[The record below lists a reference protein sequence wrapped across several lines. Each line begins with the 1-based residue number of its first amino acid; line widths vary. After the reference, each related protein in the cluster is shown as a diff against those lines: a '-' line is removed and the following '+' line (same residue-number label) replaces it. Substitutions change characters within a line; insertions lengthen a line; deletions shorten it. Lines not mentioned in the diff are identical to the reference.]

1 MGRLN
6 IDYIKYILKNK
17 LIKIIPYKYRKP
29 FILVFAVLS
38 LYGYFKFMIMLSAR
52 LFGTPSTYLLIMQNA
67 VMSVLDILVRSF
79 GQNGAAA
86 VMALLTCIL
95 IYRYTR
101 PVYKKNENKNEWHSK
116 SLYYEINA
124 VISLLYVVITVLAFI
139 PLFIK

>member
-6 IDYIKYILKNK
+6 LDYIKYILKNK

-67 VMSVLDILVRSF
+67 VMSVLDILVRSWPKRSRCN
-79 GQNGAAA
+79 NG
-86 VMALLTCIL
+86 VTGGYTYIQ
-95 IYRYTR
+95 IYTAG
-101 PVYKKNENKNEWHSK
+101 
-116 SLYYEINA
+116 I
-124 VISLLYVVITVLAFI
+124 
-139 PLFIK
+139 

>member
-6 IDYIKYILKNK
+6 LDYIKYILKNK

-79 GQNGAAA
+79 GQN
-86 VMALLTCIL
+86 
-95 IYRYTR
+95 RYTR

>member
-86 VMALLTCIL
+86 IMVLLAVQ
-95 IYRYTR
+95 IYTAGIQEER
-101 PVYKKNENKNEWHSK
+101 K
-116 SLYYEINA
+116 
-124 VISLLYVVITVLAFI
+124 
-139 PLFIK
+139 

>member
-79 GQNGAAA
+79 GQNGATAIL
-86 VMALLTCIL
+86 VLLTGIL

-101 PVYKKNENKNEWHSK
+101 PVYKKNENKN
-116 SLYYEINA
+116 
-124 VISLLYVVITVLAFI
+124 
-139 PLFIK
+139 

>member
-6 IDYIKYILKNK
+6 VDYIKYILKNK
-17 LIKIIPYKYRKP
+17 LLKIIPYKYRKP

-38 LYGYFKFMIMLSAR
+38 LYGYSKFMIMLSAR
-52 LFGTPSTYLLIMQNA
+52 LLGTPSTYLLIMQNA
-67 VMSVLDILVRSF
+67 VVSVLDILVRSF

-86 VMALLTCIL
+86 VLLFL
-95 IYRYTR
+95 VAVLMYRYTR
-101 PVYKKNENKNEWHSK
+101 PVYKRNENKNEWHSK

-124 VISLLYVVITVLAFI
+124 VISLLYIVITVLAFI

>member
-29 FILVFAVLS
+29 FILIFTVLS

-79 GQNGAAA
+79 GQNRSRCNNG
-86 VMALLTCIL
+86 VTGGYTYIQ
-95 IYRYTR
+95 IYTAGIQEER
-101 PVYKKNENKNEWHSK
+101 K
-116 SLYYEINA
+116 
-124 VISLLYVVITVLAFI
+124 
-139 PLFIK
+139 

>member
-86 VMALLTCIL
+86 ILVLLTAYLRIL
-95 IYRYTR
+95 I
-101 PVYKKNENKNEWHSK
+101 K
-116 SLYYEINA
+116 SNP
-124 VISLLYVVITVLAFI
+124 SFI
-139 PLFIK
+139 FSCFGLKEDKGAKYSMSFI

>member
-38 LYGYFKFMIMLSAR
+38 LYGYFKFMIMLSVR
-52 LFGTPSTYLLIMQNA
+52 LLGTPSTYLMIMQNA
-67 VMSVLDILVRSF
+67 VVSVLDILVRSF

-86 VMALLTCIL
+86 VLLFL
-95 IYRYTR
+95 VAVLMYRYTR
-101 PVYKKNENKNEWHSK
+101 PVYKRNENKNEWHSK

-124 VISLLYVVITVLAFI
+124 VISLLYIVITVLAFI

>member
-6 IDYIKYILKNK
+6 VDYIKYVLKNK

-38 LYGYFKFMIMLSAR
+38 LYGYFKFMLAISTR
-52 LFGTPSTYLLIMQNA
+52 LIGAPSTYLLIMQNA
-67 VMSVLDILVRSF
+67 VVSVLDILTRSF

-86 VMALLTCIL
+86 VLMLLTGIL
-95 IYRYTR
+95 LYRYTR
-101 PVYKKNENKNEWHSK
+101 PVYKRNENKNEWHSK

-124 VISLLYVVITVLAFI
+124 VISLLYIVITVLAFI

>member
-1 MGRLN
+1 
-6 IDYIKYILKNK
+6 
-17 LIKIIPYKYRKP
+17 
-29 FILVFAVLS
+29 
-38 LYGYFKFMIMLSAR
+38 
-52 LFGTPSTYLLIMQNA
+52 
-67 VMSVLDILVRSF
+67 MSVLDIVVRSF
-79 GQNGAAA
+79 GQNGAASI
-86 VMALLTCIL
+86 MALLAGIL

>member
-1 MGRLN
+1 
-6 IDYIKYILKNK
+6 
-17 LIKIIPYKYRKP
+17 
-29 FILVFAVLS
+29 
-38 LYGYFKFMIMLSAR
+38 MIMLSAR

-86 VMALLTCIL
+86 IMVLLAGIL

>member
-6 IDYIKYILKNK
+6 VDYIKYILKNK
-17 LIKIIPYKYRKP
+17 LLKIIPYKYRKP

-52 LFGTPSTYLLIMQNA
+52 LLGTPSTYLLIMQNA
-67 VMSVLDILVRSF
+67 VVSVLDILVRSF

-86 VMALLTCIL
+86 VLLFL
-95 IYRYTR
+95 VAVLMYRYTR
-101 PVYKKNENKNEWHSK
+101 PVYKRNENKNEWHSK

-124 VISLLYVVITVLAFI
+124 VISLLYIVITVLAFI

>member
-6 IDYIKYILKNK
+6 LDYIKYILKNK

-86 VMALLTCIL
+86 IMVLLRVYLYTDIHG
-95 IYRYTR
+95 RYIRRTKIKMNGIQK
-101 PVYKKNENKNEWHSK
+101 VYIMK
-116 SLYYEINA
+116 
-124 VISLLYVVITVLAFI
+124 
-139 PLFIK
+139 

>member
-38 LYGYFKFMIMLSAR
+38 LYGYLKFMIMLSAR
-52 LFGTPSTYLLIMQNA
+52 LLGTPSTYLLIMQKV
-67 VMSVLDILVRSF
+67 VMSVFDILVRCF
-79 GQNGAAA
+79 GQNGASA
-86 VMALLTCIL
+86 VLVLLAGIL

-124 VISLLYVVITVLAFI
+124 VISFLYVVITVLAFI
-139 PLFIK
+139 PFFIK

>member
-6 IDYIKYILKNK
+6 IDYLKYILKNK
-17 LIKIIPYKYRKP
+17 LIKLIPYKYRKP
-29 FILVFAVLS
+29 FILIFAVLS
-38 LYGYFKFMIMLSAR
+38 LYSYFKFMIMLSTR
-52 LFGTPSTYLLIMQNA
+52 LFGEASVYLLTMQNTA
-67 VMSVLDILVRSF
+67 AGVFDLLVRSF

-86 VMALLTCIL
+86 VLLFL
-95 IYRYTR
+95 VAVLMYRYTR

-124 VISLLYVVITVLAFI
+124 VISLLYIVITVMAFM

>member
-52 LFGTPSTYLLIMQNA
+52 LLGTPSTGEMLWPK
-67 VMSVLDILVRSF
+67 RSF
-79 GQNGAAA
+79 CSTGFIGGYTYIQ
-86 VMALLTCIL
+86 
-95 IYRYTR
+95 IYTAGIQEER
-101 PVYKKNENKNEWHSK
+101 K
-116 SLYYEINA
+116 
-124 VISLLYVVITVLAFI
+124 
-139 PLFIK
+139 

>member
-6 IDYIKYILKNK
+6 VDYIKYILKNK
-17 LIKIIPYKYRKP
+17 LLKIIPYKYRKP

-52 LFGTPSTYLLIMQNA
+52 LLGTPSTYLLIMQNA
-67 VMSVLDILVRSF
+67 VVSVLDILVRSF

-86 VMALLTCIL
+86 VLLFL
-95 IYRYTR
+95 VAVLMYRYTR
-101 PVYKKNENKNEWHSK
+101 PVYKRNENKNEWHSK
-116 SLYYEINA
+116 SLYYEINT
-124 VISLLYVVITVLAFI
+124 VISLLYIVITVLAFI

>member
-29 FILVFAVLS
+29 FILIFAVLS

-67 VMSVLDILVRSF
+67 VMSVLDIVVRSF
-79 GQNGAAA
+79 GCNNG
-86 VMALLTCIL
+86 VTGGYTYIQ
-95 IYRYTR
+95 IYTAGIQEER
-101 PVYKKNENKNEWHSK
+101 K
-116 SLYYEINA
+116 
-124 VISLLYVVITVLAFI
+124 
-139 PLFIK
+139 